1 MRVEQLTLAQ
11 ERAEELYQEC
21 GEALKSHAAAR
32 HSEFIRELRKLYGQ
46 LRRKRKILDLPAS
59 FSKAGVFEDGSPRLA
74 LAKGYQKKAYFVK
87 LEGGA
92 GRFQRLISFNRWRRP
107 NLKEDVDLPEG
118 TFPGWPQNPGANG
131 SFFWPIKQRIDT
143 VAPDVPPRILMLI
156 PKSHTLKPYHV
167 LWEVENQEAW
177 EESRPPKDPIL
188 LKRLTGPF
196 WAVIGT
202 WRLTKLERAVLRG
215 RL

>member
-1 MRVEQLTLAQ
+1 MRLEQLTMAQ

-21 GEALKSHAAAR
+21 GEALKTHAAAR
-32 HSEFIRELRKLYGQ
+32 RSEFTKELRKLYGQ
-46 LRRKRKILDLPAS
+46 LRRKRKILNLPAS
-59 FSKAGVFEDGSPRLA
+59 FSKVGVFEDGNPRLA
-74 LAKGYQKKAYFVK
+74 LAPGYQEKAYFLKVK
-87 LEGGA
+87 GGA
-92 GRFQRLISFNRWRRP
+92 GMFSRATSFDRWRNPR
-107 NLKEDVDLPEG
+107 LHEDVTLPEG
-118 TFPGWPQNPGANG
+118 TFPAWPQHENAEGI
-131 SFFWPIKQRIDT
+131 FWPLKQRIET